1 MSLGVTPRPCPQA
14 SPGLGLTLLCQ
25 RGSVEPCIRPCSGFR
40 CKLPPYLEGTSPLR
54 GRCSRSPIGKDGSS
68 STSQGFA
75 PTFLLLEAPCAQA
88 TDLASL
94 SQGPSPPLPFSGALG
109 QSLAGP
115 GTAVL
120 NFLSPPG
127 MSHGGV
133 LPRTSSNRSV
143 RSLETQPASVWVPRG
158 PSPRSL
164 QSISSATGEEAGM
177 DLWMNLLTG
186 SKLGQASPPASC
198 SLAKPGPHSPLPRIP
213 CRGRKAQAQHSAD
226 SDPCPG

>member
-1 MSLGVTPRPCPQA
+1 MLPELHRKGGFQLHLPGICSRLSSAGGTLHSGYR
-14 SPGLGLTLLCQ
+14 PGLPQ
-25 RGSVEPCIRPCSGFR
+25 P
-40 CKLPPYLEGTSPLR
+40 GT
-54 GRCSRSPIGKDGSS
+54 
-68 STSQGFA
+68 
-75 PTFLLLEAPCAQA
+75 
-88 TDLASL
+88 
-94 SQGPSPPLPFSGALG
+94 SPPLPFSGALG

-127 MSHGGV
+127 MSHGRA

-143 RSLETQPASVWVPRG
+143 RSLETQPASMRVPRG

-186 SKLGQASPPASC
+186 SELGRAFPPASC

-213 CRGRKAQAQHSAD
+213 YRGRKAQAQHSAD
-226 SDPCPG
+226 SDPYPG